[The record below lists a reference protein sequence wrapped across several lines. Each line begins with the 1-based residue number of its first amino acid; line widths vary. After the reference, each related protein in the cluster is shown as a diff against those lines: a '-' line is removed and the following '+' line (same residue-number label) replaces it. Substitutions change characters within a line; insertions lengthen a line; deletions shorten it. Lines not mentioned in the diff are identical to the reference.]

1 MSPKLH
7 FPRFLTFDSEVCIH
21 IGTICVWERRKDAL
35 KCLIPKYCGQIPHN
49 KKTPRPFTYFE
60 FLAGNLAD
68 FWNSTQFS
76 QHRGQQMLTKIFF
89 SKRSHQK
96 LQKTYL
102 QFFHITHSFFAI
114 FESVSES
121 AKSPF
126 TKFNVHINHTF
137 TPSP

>member
-1 MSPKLH
+1 
-7 FPRFLTFDSEVCIH
+7 
-21 IGTICVWERRKDAL
+21 
-35 KCLIPKYCGQIPHN
+35 
-49 KKTPRPFTYFE
+49 
-60 FLAGNLAD
+60 
-68 FWNSTQFS
+68 
-76 QHRGQQMLTKIFF
+76 MLTKIFF

-126 TKFNVHINHTF
+126 TKFNVQVLFTSLETFYSRMRKIIN
-137 TPSP
+137 